1 MQQHAL
7 GFDDDDDC
15 DDDDDDDDDNQDNDE
30 NSGDDFT
37 DCSLGRLLKCRKN
50 WKAAEAL
57 TPCWLL
63 HMVQVDRDDDVGV
76 DFINFST
83 QRISS

>member
-30 NSGDDFT
+30 NSGDDFY
-37 DCSLGRLLKCRKN
+37 RLLVGKVAEMQKKLEGSRGTDPLL
-50 WKAAEAL
+50 AAA
-57 TPCWLL
+57 
-63 HMVQVDRDDDVGV
+63 HGA
-76 DFINFST
+76 S
-83 QRISS
+83 